1 MIGMEDV
8 IQRYGIK
15 KALQKTKVAV
25 SNINTEDIDEFNHYS
40 LEGEEKRKKRTSSVL
55 KRNLKRAMSNQEF
68 RDNDP
73 CNCGG
78 SDWYTFTDEN
88 CYNELDE
95 VVVFGVNKK
104 AQRVPVL
111 NSSLVKKNKWRIDV
125 SFKNP
130 WPEYRLDY
138 FEDRVSGYYI
148 GGSVNSSENFG
159 NRIGKNS
166 KIYGSIDTSD
176 MTALSG
182 GGGAMKFWAH
192 KANYLKHLLRA
203 TRDAKSAYDHGTA
216 IRDIHDDLVAETI
229 DRNLT
234 PSEKKYLLT
243 HKIQDSIRLV
253 KSNDTLYSYERIL
266 PKMTY
271 RDGAFYDI
279 GYREINDTL
288 VDKRQL
294 SKLKEF
300 INATNKKN
308 LKLAEEKFDNGN
320 Y

>member
-8 IQRYGIK
+8 IQRHGIK
-15 KALQKTKVAV
+15 RALQKTKVAV
-25 SNINTEDIDEFNHYS
+25 SKISTEDTDEFGYYDLAS
-40 LEGEEKRKKRTSSVL
+40 EDGRKKKTNAAL

-78 SDWYTFTDEN
+78 SDWYTFGDEN

-104 AQRVPVL
+104 AQRVLAL
-111 NSSLVKKNKWRIDV
+111 NSNLVKKNKWRIDL

-130 WPEYRLDY
+130 WPEYRWSY

-148 GGSVNSSENFG
+148 GGNVNSSVNFG
-159 NRIGKNS
+159 NKIGKNS

-203 TRDAKSAYDHGTA
+203 TQDTKTAYDHGSGLRSKYDELFPEVQSDTTISA
-216 IRDIHDDLVAETI
+216 NAFSVDMIHM
-229 DRNLT
+229 
-234 PSEKKYLLT
+234 
-243 HKIQDSIRLV
+243 
-253 KSNDTLYSYERIL
+253 DTKTFS
-266 PKMTY
+266 T
-271 RDGAFYDI
+271 
-279 GYREINDTL
+279 
-288 VDKRQL
+288 
-294 SKLKEF
+294 S
-300 INATNKKN
+300 NKKVKFSGDKEKV
-308 LKLAEEKFDNGN
+308 LKSLDSLNQKNKNSQWYIDNWFDD
-320 Y
+320 